1 MPVPNPPQP
10 PNMNETITYRHAAWL
25 LAALFL
31 LLVLKLH
38 LLPALIAGLLVY
50 HLVHITAIKLAITR
64 LSGRNAKI
72 LSVVLVSTLV
82 ITLLVAGAIGMR
94 TFLHHSESGGLAPF
108 MEKLAEILE
117 SSRAALPEWIYSAMP
132 RDAEE
137 LKTQLA
143 HWLREHS
150 SELQLL
156 GKEAGHTLA
165 HVLIGMIIGAM
176 LSLHEMVAVEVRK
189 PFVNALTGRTAKFS
203 AAFGDIVF
211 AQAKIAAINTF
222 FTWLYL
228 GVALPLAG
236 VKLPF
241 AATLI
246 VVTFITGLIPI
257 IGNILSNTAI
267 VIVSFGYSFQ
277 LAASSLLFL
286 VGIHKLE
293 YFLNAKIIGSQIKA
307 KAWEL
312 LTAMLVM
319 EAAFGLPGLVAAP
332 IYYAYLKSELKE
344 RGVI

>member
-1 MPVPNPPQP
+1 
-10 PNMNETITYRHAAWL
+10 MNETTTYRHAAWL

-31 LLVLKLH
+31 FLVLKLH

-50 HLVHITAIKLAITR
+50 HLVHLTAVRLAITR

-72 LSVVLVSTLV
+72 LSVVLVSTLI
-82 ITLLVAGAIGMR
+82 ITLLVVSAIGMR

-137 LKTQLA
+137 LKLHLA
-143 HWLREHS
+143 NWLREHS
-150 SELQLL
+150 GELQLM

-176 LSLHEMVAVEVRK
+176 LSLHEMVAVEIRK
-189 PFVNALTGRTAKFS
+189 PFVTALTGRTAKFS
-203 AAFGDIVF
+203 SAFRDIVF
-211 AQAKIAAINTF
+211 AQVKIAAINAF

-241 AATLI
+241 AATL
-246 VVTFITGLIPI
+246 VAVTFFTGLIPI
-257 IGNILSNTAI
+257 IGNIMSNTAI
-267 VIVSFGYSFQ
+267 VIVSLGYSFQ
-277 LAASSLLFL
+277 LAATSLLFL

-293 YFLNAKIIGSQIKA
+293 YFLNAKIVGSQIKA

-319 EAAFGLPGLVAAP
+319 ESAFGLPGLVAAP
-332 IYYAYLKSELKE
+332 VYYAYLKSELKE
-344 RGVI
+344 RGVV

>member
-1 MPVPNPPQP
+1 
-10 PNMNETITYRHAAWL
+10 MNETITYRHAAWL